1 MDRRHFIRLGL
12 CGAALVLTSGHTPYR
27 QWVVYRKRR
36 LLIGTSKA
44 DGPTYPL
51 GKQVAETLLAY
62 LPESRARASRAP
74 DPWRLASLL
83 STAQLDVAILS
94 ATDAAALLQG
104 RAPFADFGGVALA
117 GLFGLGGH
125 LLVARADFPE
135 RHAYLVSRTLA
146 EHRAPIPGAHA
157 LAAGEGALPVHPGT
171 LAYQQG
177 LPLPEVGEAAE
188 ERAPV
193 LADHPD

>member
-1 MDRRHFIRLGL
+1 MDRRHFVRLGL

-36 LLIGTSKA
+36 LLIGTSRA
-44 DGPTYPL
+44 DAPTYPL
-51 GKQVAETLLAY
+51 GKQVAETLLTY
-62 LPESRARASRAP
+62 LPESKARASRAP

-94 ATDAAALLQG
+94 AADAAALLQG
-104 RAPFADFGGVALA
+104 RPPFADFGGVALA
-117 GLFGLGGH
+117 GLFGFGTY
-125 LLVARADFPE
+125 LLVSRAEFPE

-146 EHRAPIPGAHA
+146 ESGEAIPGART

-177 LPLPEVGEAAE
+177 LPLPELAEAVE
-188 ERAPV
+188 ERVPV